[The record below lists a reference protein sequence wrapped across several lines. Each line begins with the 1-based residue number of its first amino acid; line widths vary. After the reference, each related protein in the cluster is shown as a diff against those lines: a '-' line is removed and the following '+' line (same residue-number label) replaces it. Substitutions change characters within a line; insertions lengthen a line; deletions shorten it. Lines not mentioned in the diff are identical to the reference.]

1 MEVVPVID
9 MAAYSAD
16 PDSEESRKVIQG
28 IFEAAST
35 WGFFVLKGTSIST
48 DQQLA
53 LMRSAQELFALPLKD
68 KMALDLAQGSVAWR
82 GYMPLGGEQT
92 HGHQDWKEGLYIGPE
107 HPEDHPLSGMPLH
120 GRNRFPDEALPNM
133 RPDIMAYLEQATEL
147 GKTLTDILSEG
158 LGLGRKDL
166 RRRWLDPEPVVL
178 FHCFKYAPVSATA
191 NLPSTHLKLSADV
204 NKEESFGIGEHTD
217 FGYLTLLKVDS
228 AGLQVLSP
236 TGKWVDVP
244 VIEGALVVNGEFHYS
259 EGIPRIVTSV
269 HLLILDGTIP
279 TQLVTCS
286 IN

>member
-9 MAAYSAD
+9 MAAYLAD
-16 PDSEESRKVIQG
+16 PDSEASRGVISD

-35 WGFFVLKGTSIST
+35 WGFFVLTGTSISN

-53 LMRSAQELFALPLKD
+53 LMKSAQAFFALPLED

-107 HPEDHPLSGMPLH
+107 HTEDHPLSGMPLH
-120 GRNRFPDEALPNM
+120 GRNRFPDAALPNM
-133 RPDIMAYLEQATEL
+133 RPDIMEYVDQVTEL
-147 GKTLTDILSEG
+147 GKTLTDMMSEG

-166 RRRWLDPEPVVL
+166 CRRWLDPEPVVL
-178 FHCFKYAPVSATA
+178 FRCFKYAPVSATA
-191 NLPSTHLKLSADV
+191 NLSTDV

-228 AGLQVLSP
+228 AGLQVGLSP
-236 TGKWVDVP
+236 WSLLRTSLTHSAAGLVP
-244 VIEGALVVNGEFHYS
+244 Y
-259 EGIPRIVTSV
+259 
-269 HLLILDGTIP
+269 
-279 TQLVTCS
+279 
-286 IN
+286 